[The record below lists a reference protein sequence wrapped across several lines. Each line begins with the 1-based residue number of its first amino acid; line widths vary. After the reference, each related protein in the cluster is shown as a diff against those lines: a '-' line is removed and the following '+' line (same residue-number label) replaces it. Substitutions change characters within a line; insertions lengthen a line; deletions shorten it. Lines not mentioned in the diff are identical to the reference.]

1 MTYEEFRAARKHLT
15 KSDYYTYA
23 ELESAGSNVGFA
35 CDGVLTFFAKDT
47 SHAYDEAVLAI
58 VYALRECEE
67 KIDALEAAYRADH
80 PVLWP
85 PREWEDRE
93 WAEFAAELRGGNAE

>member
-35 CDGVLTFFAKDT
+35 CDRSEEHTSVLQ
-47 SHAYDEAVLAI
+47 S
-58 VYALRECEE
+58 R
-67 KIDALEAAYRADH
+67 
-80 PVLWP
+80 
-85 PREWEDRE
+85 
-93 WAEFAAELRGGNAE
+93 